1 MSIYVSSHAKRS
13 RRRWPK
19 VVLGVGLTLALLTG
33 VGITGLWL
41 YGRSLNNNL
50 DRVDAIT
57 TDQSQ
62 QPRETGA
69 FNLLIVGSDSRDP
82 ASTEDSRTDTIM
94 LAHVNEARDHVY
106 LSSIARDTWVPVPGH
121 GNAKINAAY
130 AWGGASLLVQTVQ
143 NYTGVAVDHFVMI
156 DFAGFESVVDTL
168 GGVDMTVEK
177 TVTSIHA
184 PYRVFTEGAHSFT
197 GAEALDWVRQR
208 YQFADGDFSR
218 QKHQQQLI
226 TAVIDRATEAG
237 ILTDPARLNGFLQ
250 AVTSA
255 VTVDRGFDLM
265 KTAIAL
271 RDLRSNDMT
280 YLTSPHKGVSTID
293 GQSVVLPDPVK
304 ARELYATFV
313 NDTVAQYLA
322 TASPSPVASTS

>member
-1 MSIYVSSHAKRS
+1 MSVYKSKHAGK
-13 RRRWPK
+13 RRWPK
-19 VVLGVGLTLALLTG
+19 IVIGVGLSLALLTG
-33 VGITGLWL
+33 AGIGGLWL

-57 TDQSQ
+57 PASIA
-62 QPRETGA
+62 PRETGA

-82 ASTEDSRTDTIM
+82 GNTDGTRTDTIM

-106 LSSIARDTWVPVPGH
+106 LSSIARDTWVNVPGH
-121 GNAKINAAY
+121 GNAKINASY
-130 AWGGASLLVQTVQ
+130 AWGGASLMVQTVQ
-143 NYTGVAVDHFVMI
+143 QYTGVTIDHFVMI
-156 DFAGFESVVDTL
+156 DFAGFESVVDNL

-177 TVTSIHA
+177 TITSIHA
-184 PYRVFTEGAHSFT
+184 PNRVFTKGEHHFT

-218 QKHQQQLI
+218 QKHQQELI
-226 TAVIDRATEAG
+226 TAVIDRATDTG
-237 ILTDPARLNGFLQ
+237 ILTDPSRLNGFLQ

-255 VTVDRGFDLM
+255 VTVDRNFDLM

-280 YLTSPHKGVSTID
+280 YLTSPNKGTGMVGD
-293 GQSVVLPDPVK
+293 QSVVLPDTEA

-322 TASPSPVASTS
+322 AASPSPSAAP